1 MTSQA
6 NHVTQNVGR
15 TKLAQYLTLVK
26 VSSNSIGWLMRK
38 STNKIGWKEKKKK
51 KKNRRNTVGDT
62 KVVFVSPNK
71 KNKKIRRN
79 TVGDPKVVF
88 GSPNYHA
95 MECL

>member
-38 STNKIGWKEKKKK
+38 STNKIGWKEKEK
-51 KKNRRNTVGDT
+51 KKN
-62 KVVFVSPNK
+62 
-71 KNKKIRRN
+71 RRN

-88 GSPNYHA
+88 VSPNNSNNNNNTCNSNNHNHNKYK
-95 MECL
+95 

>member
-6 NHVTQNVGR
+6 NHVIQNVGR

-38 STNKIGWKEKKKK
+38 STNKIGWKEKEKKK
-51 KKNRRNTVGDT
+51 KKKER
-62 KVVFVSPNK
+62 
-71 KNKKIRRN
+71 KIRRN

-88 GSPNYHA
+88 VSPKKKCISNYPQIIISKV
-95 MECL
+95 

>member
-38 STNKIGWKEKKKK
+38 STNKIGWKEKEEKINKKK
-51 KKNRRNTVGDT
+51 EKFEETQ
-62 KVVFVSPNK
+62 
-71 KNKKIRRN
+71 
-79 TVGDPKVVF
+79 
-88 GSPNYHA
+88 
-95 MECL
+95 

>member
-38 STNKIGWKEKKKK
+38 STNKIGWKEKEKKKEKKKK
-51 KKNRRNTVGDT
+51 KKNRRNTVGDP
-62 KVVFVSPNK
+62 KVVFVSPK
-71 KNKKIRRN
+71 K
-79 TVGDPKVVF
+79 
-88 GSPNYHA
+88 
-95 MECL
+95 

>member
-38 STNKIGWKEKKKK
+38 STNKIGWKEKEKKK
-51 KKNRRNTVGDT
+51 KKNRRNTVGDP
-62 KVVFVSPNK
+62 KVVFVSPN
-71 KNKKIRRN
+71 
-79 TVGDPKVVF
+79 
-88 GSPNYHA
+88 
-95 MECL
+95 

>member
-38 STNKIGWKEKKKK
+38 STNKIGWKEKEKKK
-51 KKNRRNTVGDT
+51 RKKRR
-62 KVVFVSPNK
+62 
-71 KNKKIRRN
+71 KIRRN

-88 GSPNYHA
+88 VSPNEGY
-95 MECL
+95 MNGFQENQRI

>member
-38 STNKIGWKEKKKK
+38 STNKIGGKKKTK
-51 KKNRRNTVGDT
+51 KKTVGDT
-62 KVVFVSPNK
+62 KVVFVSPN
-71 KNKKIRRN
+71 
-79 TVGDPKVVF
+79 
-88 GSPNYHA
+88 Y
-95 MECL
+95 

>member
-6 NHVTQNVGR
+6 NHVTQNVAR

-38 STNKIGWKEKKKK
+38 STNKIGWKEKEKK
-51 KKNRRNTVGDT
+51 KKN
-62 KVVFVSPNK
+62 
-71 KNKKIRRN
+71 RRN

-88 GSPNYHA
+88 GSPNEGYI
-95 MECL
+95 

>member
-6 NHVTQNVGR
+6 NHVTQNVAR

-51 KKNRRNTVGDT
+51 KKNRRNTVGD
-62 KVVFVSPNK
+62 
-71 KNKKIRRN
+71 
-79 TVGDPKVVF
+79 PKVVF
-88 GSPNYHA
+88 GSPNN
-95 MECL
+95 